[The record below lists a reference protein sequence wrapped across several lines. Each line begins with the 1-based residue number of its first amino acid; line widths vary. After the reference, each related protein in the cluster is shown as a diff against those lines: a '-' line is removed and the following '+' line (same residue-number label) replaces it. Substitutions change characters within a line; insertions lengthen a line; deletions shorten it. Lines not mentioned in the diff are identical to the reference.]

1 MFRYIGD
8 MQRLARIGGGFA
20 LLTAG
25 TAMIFLPG
33 PGLLTIAG
41 GLALLSK
48 DVEWAGRAADWVKE
62 KAGSMT
68 PPPRTD
74 QDGPAQDGG

>member
-1 MFRYIGD
+1 
-8 MQRLARIGGGFA
+8 MQRVARISGGFA
-20 LLTAG
+20 LITAG

-48 DVEWAGRAADWVKE
+48 DVEWAGRASDWFTKQ
-62 KAGSMT
+62 ARRIA
-68 PPPRTD
+68 PPPPDR
-74 QDGPAQDGG
+74 DGG

>member
-1 MFRYIGD
+1 
-8 MQRLARIGGGFA
+8 MQRVARISGGFA
-20 LLTAG
+20 LITAG

-62 KAGSMT
+62 KTRSATSS
-68 PPPRTD
+68 PPSG
-74 QDGPAQDGG
+74 QDEPARDGG

>member
-1 MFRYIGD
+1 
-8 MQRLARIGGGFA
+8 MQRVVRIGAGFA
-20 LLTAG
+20 MITVG

-48 DVEWAGRAADWVKE
+48 DVEWAGRASDWVKHQ
-62 KAGSMT
+62 ARRVT
-68 PPPRTD
+68 PSTSD
-74 QDGPAQDGG
+74 QDGG